1 MARKIETILSVK
13 DQATKK
19 IHSVEGSIKRFS
31 VSAKRE
37 LKTLSS
43 LPNIIAGAAIVTLG
57 KNFVQAGMKI
67 EVFRKQLE
75 AVSGSAREADRQLA
89 AIREFA
95 RTSPLETEDVV
106 KSFVRLRA
114 VGIKPTEEQLKT
126 LGGVATLFNTQLGDV
141 SNAMIGMEKEV
152 LRRLGVEIDRT
163 GKTAIITSGKVRRE
177 VGKDSASIRAAL
189 LEVWE
194 ERFPNAIETASDTL
208 TARLAIMRSN
218 IFEFQAQLIEE
229 FLPKMNSGVG
239 GINESLESMVKNVK
253 QVAAGIKILLM
264 PIRALWNAFQIA
276 ADLIVAS
283 GMSIYEIFALLID
296 QVMGW
301 AKIFTQTM
309 ASIPTMSEMFANP
322 KAALEDFLS
331 GFEDVK
337 SVYGELSRTTR
348 EHFDNIKIHGKT
360 FSAEMDKNLGDIAD
374 SVANVVVALNNLDR
388 RSNITGD
395 LGGGSMGGDDAGNPV
410 NAPVAKKESALQE
423 YLTKVREMG
432 AKARLKADQQ
442 EAEERSRIAQT
453 MEGSAR
459 QTNEA
464 LHSLGMQ
471 AVANSKMAAKK
482 KKAILIAMAISE
494 GAAAAMSATRAAW
507 SDMSNSTVYEAIAK
521 NIAGVAQVATIQ
533 AAQIAA
539 ISSAKFA
546 TGTSFAPGG
555 MALVGERGPE
565 LVNLPRGSQVVTNAM
580 TRQIMNNPQVTYNIN
595 VSGDAGPDT
604 VRSVENALERHARL
618 TRMALR
624 YGYI

>member
-1 MARKIETILSVK
+1 
-13 DQATKK
+13 
-19 IHSVEGSIKRFS
+19 
-31 VSAKRE
+31 
-37 LKTLSS
+37 
-43 LPNIIAGAAIVTLG
+43 
-57 KNFVQAGMKI
+57 
-67 EVFRKQLE
+67 
-75 AVSGSAREADRQLA
+75 
-89 AIREFA
+89 
-95 RTSPLETEDVV
+95 
-106 KSFVRLRA
+106 
-114 VGIKPTEEQLKT
+114 
-126 LGGVATLFNTQLGDV
+126 
-141 SNAMIGMEKEV
+141 MEKEV
-152 LRRLGVEIDRT
+152 LRRLGTEIDRT
-163 GKTAIITSGKVRRE
+163 GKTAIIASGNVRRE

-189 LEVWE
+189 LDVWE
-194 ERFPNAIETASDTL
+194 ERFPNAIETASDTF
-208 TARLAIMRSN
+208 TSKIAIMRSN
-218 IFEFQAQLIEE
+218 IFEFQAQLTEE
-229 FLPKMNSGVG
+229 FLPSMSGGIG

-253 QVAAGIKILLM
+253 LVAAGIKILLV

-283 GMSIYEIFALLID
+283 GMTIYETFALLID
-296 QVMGW
+296 QVIGW
-301 AKIFTQTM
+301 AKIFTKTM

-322 KAALEDFLS
+322 KAALNDFLS

-374 SVANVVVALNNLDR
+374 SVATVIVAMDKLDQV
-388 RSNITGD
+388 SSKKAGGLGD
-395 LGGGSMGGDDAGNPV
+395 GTMGGGTEGDNPGNT
-410 NAPVAKKESALQE
+410 PVAKKESALQD

-459 QTNEA
+459 QTNDA